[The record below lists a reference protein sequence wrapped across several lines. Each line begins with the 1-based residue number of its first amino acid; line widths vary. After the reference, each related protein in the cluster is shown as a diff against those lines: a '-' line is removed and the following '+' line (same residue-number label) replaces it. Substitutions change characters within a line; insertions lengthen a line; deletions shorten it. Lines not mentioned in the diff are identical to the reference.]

1 MQLPPWVPPKLL
13 DPLVWKLHGQNST
26 HQGLNF
32 RGKPLLPQGQA
43 PAGNQSQSNSQR
55 AMQREAERNQRRQDR
70 VPLYNTDSTGR
81 VVPGGAVIAT
91 ANEWATMADA
101 NGWNPEGGDG
111 GGGGGG
117 GGSYLPPVSLPRL
130 GMPSDMELA
139 KLAYSAVDASRM
151 PFNAQRANLQAA
163 RTRGMNDIA
172 AAQRDARTGT
182 VQAWDTWRNATSGLE
197 DRVGSAYQS
206 AAAQL
211 AANMN
216 AANASLLARGFRPQA
231 ANPEM
236 LAAMGALGANAQSYA
251 STRRM
256 QGEDAR
262 ANALSGVSQI
272 DQAARGTMAS
282 TYSSVLGQIAASA
295 AAAEAQARLDVE
307 NRIFD
312 LRRQVEQANNQTAIQ
327 EALANSGR

>member
-1 MQLPPWVPPKLL
+1 MASVPQ
-13 DPLVWKLHGQNST
+13 WNA
-26 HQGLNF
+26 
-32 RGKPLLPQGQA
+32 RGQA
-43 PAGNQSQSNSQR
+43 ITLPAFTALSRMNLFNSQPQQQSNDNRLR
-55 AMQREAERNQRRQDR
+55 AEQREAERNQRRQDR
-70 VPLYNTDSTGR
+70 VPLYSTDPQTGR

-91 ANEWATMADA
+91 ANEWATRADA

>member
-1 MQLPPWVPPKLL
+1 
-13 DPLVWKLHGQNST
+13 
-26 HQGLNF
+26 
-32 RGKPLLPQGQA
+32 
-43 PAGNQSQSNSQR
+43 
-55 AMQREAERNQRRQDR
+55 
-70 VPLYNTDSTGR
+70 
-81 VVPGGAVIAT
+81 
-91 ANEWATMADA
+91 
-101 NGWNPEGGDG
+101 
-111 GGGGGG
+111 
-117 GGSYLPPVSLPRL
+117 
-130 GMPSDMELA
+130 MPSDMELA

-295 AAAEAQARLDVE
+295 AAAEAQARLDTE
-307 NRIFD
+307 NRIFE